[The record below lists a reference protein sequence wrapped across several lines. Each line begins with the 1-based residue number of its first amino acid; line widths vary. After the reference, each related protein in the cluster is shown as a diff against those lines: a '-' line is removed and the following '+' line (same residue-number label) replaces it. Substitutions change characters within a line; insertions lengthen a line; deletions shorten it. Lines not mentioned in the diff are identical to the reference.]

1 MEMEVGQMDRM
12 ENILQVAS
20 TQMRDERG
28 AVVAMLGSHSL
39 LAWRRLWAGEGRRTT
54 WTSGSLSGFQLLPRY
69 PI

>member
-12 ENILQVAS
+12 ENILQVVS

-54 WTSGSLSGFQLLPRY
+54 
-69 PI
+69 